1 MYRDRRSTPTQA
13 RERFGPRVGIAG
25 SCRVSDGRCVIKSD
39 ADEGSIVDVLR
50 RRIASH
56 VIAPGSRLREQ
67 EVAEEFDV
75 PRAKVR
81 EAFTVLEARG
91 LIDRIPNRGAVVVQL
106 GIDELVDIY
115 DVREVLEGACARLA
129 AERTEPG
136 VWDPLI
142 AWFGE
147 PMEQFV
153 AEDDF
158 DSFVEGYERFRS
170 EMTSRAGNVVLTG
183 MLDGIYERTHTAIRR
198 VVILPGRARVGLGE
212 HRLVLQ
218 ALADG
223 DGEQAEIL
231 RRASI
236 RSARDFIV
244 RYQDFVL

>member
-1 MYRDRRSTPTQA
+1 MV
-13 RERFGPRVGIAG
+13 RVGFA
-25 SCRVSDGRCVIKSD
+25 DGRCVINSD
-39 ADEGSIVDVLR
+39 AGDVSIVDVLR

-129 AERTEPG
+129 AERAG
-136 VWDPLI
+136 SAVWKPLI
-142 AWFGE
+142 SWFGD

-170 EMTSRAGNVVLTG
+170 EMTSMAGNPVLTA
-183 MLDGIYERTHTAIRR
+183 MLDGIYERTHMAIRR
-198 VVILPGRARVGLGE
+198 VVILPGRASVGLRE
-212 HRLVLQ
+212 HRLVLR
-218 ALADG
+218 ALAAG
-223 DGEQAEIL
+223 DGERAESL

-236 RSARDFIV
+236 RSARDYIV